1 MTDIVPVITA
11 DGQISGNEQLKSIQ
25 DAIGDRQFSV
35 LAILGPQGSGK
46 STLLNDVF
54 HTQFPVLEPSKSRTQ
69 TTKGIAATAVS
80 ADSKALLLLD
90 VEGTDSRERGEKS
103 KAFEKKVAVFSLQA
117 ADVLIV
123 NTWFHDVGRAET
135 ATSAIL
141 RTIFDESLKL
151 ASGGDTWKTYLLIAV
166 RDTEDDISEDDLKA
180 TVLDDVQAV
189 WSEAAKSGRSLSD
202 LFKIDVV
209 ALPHYRYS
217 KAAFDA
223 KVEYLNKRLAHPDAP
238 DTAFDVSF
246 SKNIPADLPNHLWKL
261 WDSVKGIADVSLPPQ
276 KELAAAYKCDEV
288 YSDLYNKFLS
298 DVKPWKTAG
307 FVENFGRRALELI
320 NSHLEKFDG
329 ETAAFKSS
337 AIAQRK
343 KGELKQAMLC
353 ELQTIFVRIIPRIR
367 AGAVQKFKQGLSRT
381 FEDVDDFQ
389 ELADREAKTQELFF
403 IQRANQCVVPG
414 APWSYQSERM
424 ELQTAMQEYTDEKKT
439 AITQIQ
445 RIHAQQQHAA
455 ASQPKMTN
463 FNFSFGFNFQFG
475 PGGY

>member
-11 DGQISGNEQLKSIQ
+11 DGQISGNEQLKSLQ

-35 LAILGPQGSGK
+35 LAVLGPQGSGK
-46 STLLNDVF
+46 STLLNDIF
-54 HTQFPVLEPSKSRTQ
+54 RTNFPVLDPIKAKNQ
-69 TTKGIAATAVS
+69 TTKGIVATTVPAE
-80 ADSKALLLLD
+80 SKALLLLD

-103 KAFEKKVAVFSLQA
+103 KAFEKKVAIFSLQV
-117 ADVLIV
+117 ADVLVV
-123 NTWFHDVGRAET
+123 NTWFHDIGRAET
-135 ATSAIL
+135 SASALL
-141 RTIFDESLKL
+141 RTIFEESLKI
-151 ASGGDTWKTYLLIAV
+151 ASGGDGWKTHLLIAV
-166 RDTEDDISEDDLKA
+166 RDTEDDITEDDLHA
-180 TVLDDVQAV
+180 AVLDDVNAA
-189 WSEAAKSGRSLSD
+189 WSEVSKSGTSLSN
-202 LFKIDVV
+202 LFEITVV
-209 ALPHYRYS
+209 GLPHYRYN
-217 KAAFDA
+217 KPAFDA
-223 KVEYLNKRLAHPDAP
+223 KVDDLRKRL
-238 DTAFDVSF
+238 TQSDVSEAAF
-246 SKNIPADLPNHLWKL
+246 SKKVPADLPNHLWKV

-288 YSDLYNKFLS
+288 YNEIYQKFLS

-307 FVENFGRRALELI
+307 FVENFGRRALELM
-320 NSHLEKFDG
+320 NSHLEKFDA
-329 ETAAFKSS
+329 ETATFKTS
-337 AIAQRK
+337 AVTQRK

-353 ELQTIFVRIIPRIR
+353 ELQTIFVKIIPRIR
-367 AGAVQKFKQGLSRT
+367 AGAIQKFKQGLSRT

-403 IQRANQCVVPG
+403 IQKANQCVVPG

-424 ELQTAMQEYTDEKKT
+424 ELQTSMQEYTDEKRT